1 MLGSLVDTSL
11 PTWLGIYRAPS
22 EKEEFMSDVLFE
34 VTEKNLNTG
43 LRGIPVG
50 TVRTS
55 YVDPIKGLHYV
66 GQPVSELWQ
75 LDPEAA
81 VYLLFNKALPDEA
94 QLENFKLDLARRS
107 RVDPRVVELLA
118 QLPKDGHPMEWFIAG
133 LSYLGMTGRTGDYQE
148 DALNAVA
155 RVPELVANIFRLR
168 SGWGSPIESKP
179 ELGLVENFVHM
190 MGIPNTDTESLI
202 RMLRVFYVLHLDH
215 GGGNLSTF
223 TGKAVASGLAD
234 TYSSLA
240 AAMAGLSGPRHG
252 RANQDCL
259 NFVRKVGTSDP
270 DEVEAFVRNRLA
282 SGGLIFGFGHAVLR
296 AEDPRATVQYALGQK
311 ICPEDPLF
319 KTALAMRERAVKVL
333 KENPKISNP
342 YPNVDAVSGTLLN
355 AVGLTDSD
363 FYTVLFGLSR
373 CSGISAQI
381 IDERLK
387 MRGGKGVPIYRC
399 KFIAENQ

>member
-1 MLGSLVDTSL
+1 
-11 PTWLGIYRAPS
+11 
-22 EKEEFMSDVLFE
+22 
-34 VTEKNLNTG
+34 
-43 LRGIPVG
+43 
-50 TVRTS
+50 
-55 YVDPIKGLHYV
+55 
-66 GQPVSELWQ
+66 
-75 LDPEAA
+75 
-81 VYLLFNKALPDEA
+81 
-94 QLENFKLDLARRS
+94 
-107 RVDPRVVELLA
+107 
-118 QLPKDGHPMEWFIAG
+118 
-133 LSYLGMTGRTGDYQE
+133 
-148 DALNAVA
+148 
-155 RVPELVANIFRLR
+155 
-168 SGWGSPIESKP
+168 
-179 ELGLVENFVHM
+179 LGLVENFVHM
-190 MGIPNTDTESLI
+190 MGVPNGDNARLTE
-202 RMLRVFYVLHLDH
+202 MLRVFYVLHLDH

-296 AEDPRATVQYALGQK
+296 AEDPRATVQYEVGK
-311 ICPEDPLF
+311 RICPDDPLF

-381 IDERLK
+381 IDERLV